1 MQLCAAAGKTYWYC
15 NDYDVEVVD
24 FDPVSGDVICVA
36 VVLVT
41 ATYVTQKL
49 SMPAAATA
57 SPSNGSSGMSKM
69 EISALQRHLH
79 QGSLKFCWNVDSGGC
94 DLIDSEPL
102 KELYSSKQVHTAGS
116 GRWHPARNIALAL
129 QKTWGVLGPNTGPGN
144 IRCFTNDSGK
154 K

>member
-57 SPSNGSSGMSKM
+57 SPSNGSMSKM

-79 QGSLKFCWNVDSGGC
+79 QGKHG
-94 DLIDSEPL
+94 
-102 KELYSSKQVHTAGS
+102 K
-116 GRWHPARNIALAL
+116 
-129 QKTWGVLGPNTGPGN
+129 
-144 IRCFTNDSGK
+144 IRAIE
-154 K
+154 